1 MMSDPVQRR
10 RIVALLLVGVLLTA
24 LSFGFGHRGVHAAR
38 GLIVPGA
45 GLYDHRN
52 WLLGVALTLAAIVAT
67 YAWLRWGMD
76 WSVAAVLVASMVLS
90 AVFAYSDHPTAAVRP
105 VAAAH
110 EFPLVVIVMGAIS
123 WLRLAWRRTPIGRR
137 RAARREPKPSVTA
150 QCHAVALAAIA
161 GVPSPVSLDRAAV
174 DTRCRRIGIAARG
187 RFGGDPLQRD
197 HALARAALSLTGQL
211 DSAATEAFLQDG
223 ARASVGVPASEP
235 GWVRLLDGTIA
246 AIALQ
251 RAGAD
256 GVGERWTAALDDSF
270 ALRRGHR
277 PDATWTPLG
286 LRGPRADAWQ
296 HAASTAL
303 ARAAGWLT
311 TDDDWH
317 ALRKRTLA
325 AAARGSAIAE
335 DERLVAAG
343 RLWLQL
349 VTDDQASRIIGRVT
363 IHRDPVAVA
372 LVAMAD
378 ALAAD
383 PTLLKSPTPAH
394 RST

>member
-10 RIVALLLVGVLLTA
+10 RIASLLFVGALLTA

-52 WLLGVALTLAAIVAT
+52 WVLGVAVTLVAIVAT
-67 YAWLRWGMD
+67 FAWLRWGMD
-76 WSVAAVLVASMVLS
+76 WSVAAVLITSMGLS
-90 AVFAYSDHPTAAVRP
+90 AAFAYSDHPTTEPQAI
-105 VAAAH
+105 AAAH
-110 EFPLVVIVMGAIS
+110 EFPLVVIVMGAVS
-123 WLRLAWRRTPIGRR
+123 GVRLAWRRTPIGRR
-137 RAARREPKPSVTA
+137 RATRREPKPSITT
-150 QCHAVALAAIA
+150 QCHAVALAALA
-161 GVPSPVSLDRAAV
+161 GVPSPVALDRVAV

-187 RFGGDPLQRD
+187 RFGGEPLRRD

-211 DSAATEAFLQDG
+211 DTAATDAFLHDG
-223 ARASVGVPASEP
+223 ARASAGVPASEP

-251 RAGAD
+251 RAGDD

-270 ALRRGHR
+270 TPRRGHR

-286 LRGPRADAWQ
+286 LRGPRAEPWVQ
-296 HAASTAL
+296 AAATGL

-343 RLWLQL
+343 RLWLRL
-349 VTDDQASRIIGRVT
+349 VVDDQASRIIGRVT

-372 LVAMAD
+372 LAAVAD
-378 ALAAD
+378 ALAPD
-383 PTLLKSPTPAH
+383 PTLLKSPQPVH